1 MTSTHNEFV
10 DYVVELMSTWMPV
23 AANKT
28 DLGYGLYRNGLRFA
42 LIADKQLYFKTD
54 VSDEPLFEREGCSPF
69 FSSNEGRTVRT
80 SYWSAPPACLDTPA
94 VMREWCQLAYAA
106 ALRAQVT
113 KAS

>member
-23 AANKT
+23 VATKA

-42 LIADKQLYFKTD
+42 LIAGKQLYFKTD
-54 VSDEPLFEREGCSPF
+54 ASDEPLFEREGCSPF
-69 FSSNEGRTVRT
+69 FSGSEGRAVRT
-80 SYWSAPPACLDTPA
+80 SFWSAPAACLDTPA